1 HVRFC
6 ERLKVKLLRPTYQW
20 QDTHVE
26 TWKGGDTLVL
36 NAGLYARH
44 RSSIQDA
51 LARKARAA
59 IDLFEI

>member
-1 HVRFC
+1 M
-6 ERLKVKLLRPTYQW
+6 KLLRPTYQW